1 MKDILERLAAVTNEQ
16 SRRDTIAIA
25 EKKLVMLHAKDDAL
39 DPSSLTVKAIGLVKE
54 MLSEL
59 LHARD
64 LDSEIYEIRSV
75 LYRID

>member
-25 EKKLVMLHAKDDAL
+25 EKKLAMLQEKDDAL
-39 DPSSLTVKAIGLVKE
+39 DTSSLTVQAIGLLKE

-64 LDSEIYEIRSV
+64 LDSEIYEIRSA